1 MDSYLEERKNLTD
14 CFFLKMYEHN
24 SESPGAFL
32 MCETFISLSSK
43 QNIDINVYEWHGKE
57 LALTAEGPKRAL
69 AVIFGL
75 CK

>member
-1 MDSYLEERKNLTD
+1 
-14 CFFLKMYEHN
+14 MYEHN

-43 QNIDINVYEWHGKE
+43 QNIDIYEWHGKE